1 MDYQLQ
7 IDPRTGE
14 SHLRVSLRGTGLLKH
29 SLLNK
34 GSAFTDSERGAF
46 GLRGLLPATV
56 SSIREQL
63 DRVRTQYDF
72 KLDDLQKSIYLSG
85 LQNRN
90 ETLFYRF
97 LIENLEEIVPIVY
110 TPTVAEACQHWSR
123 IHRHDRGIYVTLEDR
138 GRIPEVLRSRKVQ
151 DPAVI
156 VVTDN
161 ERILGIGDQGAGGMG
176 IPIGKLALYTA
187 GAGIHPASC
196 VPISLDVGTNNER
209 LLKDPLYFGVR
220 QPRLRGDEYWSLV
233 GEFVAAVKEVFP
245 GGLLQ
250 WEDFGNIT
258 SFRNLDSYRDEVTSF
273 NDDIQGTAAM
283 VVGGLLA
290 AMRGLGSQL
299 TQQRVVMAG
308 AGSGGVGIARTL
320 VAAMV
325 SEGIAEAEARSRL
338 WLTDSK
344 GLLTTARQDLAV
356 HKLEFAVDAERLQGW
371 GTTAPTL
378 ADVVRNVRPD
388 ILIGVSGQQGLFTKE
403 LIREQADNVERP
415 IILAL
420 SNPTTHTEVVPA
432 DALDWSDGRA
442 IVATGSPFSP
452 VERHGRTH
460 RIGQGNNMFVFPGVG
475 LGTIAVGASRVS
487 DDMFLAAATAL
498 ADCVADE
505 LVETGCLF
513 PDIAD
518 VGAVSQKVAM
528 AVAQQAIDEG
538 LAEPIEDLSSALEA
552 KTWTPEYLPYEPA

>member
-7 IDPRTGE
+7 IDPGTGE
-14 SHLRVSLRGTGLLKH
+14 SHLRVSLRGTGLLNH

-56 SSIREQL
+56 STIREQL

-196 VPISLDVGTNNER
+196 VPISLDVGTNNE
-209 LLKDPLYFGVR
+209 LLLEDPLYFGVR

-290 AMRGLGSQL
+290 AMRGLSSQL
-299 TQQRVVMAG
+299 TQQRIVMAG
-308 AGSGGVGIARTL
+308 AGSGGVGIARML

-344 GLLTTARQDLAV
+344 GLLTTTRQDLAV
-356 HKLEFAVDAERLQGW
+356 HKLEFAVEAERLQGW

-388 ILIGVSGQQGLFTKE
+388 VLIGVSGQKGLFTKE
-403 LIREQADNVERP
+403 LIREQADTVERP

-432 DALDWSDGRA
+432 DALDWSDGRT
-442 IVATGSPFSP
+442 IVATGSPFPP
-452 VERHGRTH
+452 VERHGLTH

-475 LGTIAVGASRVS
+475 LGTVAVGASRVS
-487 DDMFLAAATAL
+487 DDMFLAAARAL
-498 ADCVADE
+498 ADCVTDE

-518 VGAVSQKVAM
+518 VGTVSQKVAR

-538 LAEPIEDLSSALEA
+538 LADPVEDLNSALEA
-552 KTWTPEYLPYEPA
+552 KTWTPQYLPYQPA